1 MHSHSITMPHD
12 GHGAKH
18 YDATRGRRSRYRSSS
33 EESDDSRRSYQYREK
48 ARAYRQRKER
58 KQDNFGRASIAVG
71 ILSIVAGL
79 IQLWMSR
86 ASMEGESHLQ
96 SQRRREFEK
105 RKLARR
111 ERETISEQ
119 QADREDA
126 EWELRR
132 HAIRQI
138 EPGPQERSRSRLRL
152 CGRTEVSPPPSPGHS
167 RSCAKDGRGREIER
181 RPR

>member
-1 MHSHSITMPHD
+1 MPHD

-33 EESDDSRRSYQYREK
+33 EESYDSRRSYQSREK
-48 ARAYRQRKER
+48 ARGYRQKNER

-71 ILSIVAGL
+71 VLSIMAGL
-79 IQLWMSR
+79 IQLWISR
-86 ASMEGESHLQ
+86 VSIERESHLQ

-111 ERETISEQ
+111 EREKIIEQ

-138 EPGPQERSRSRLRL
+138 EAGPQERSRSRLRL
-152 CGRTEVSPPPSPGHS
+152 CRRTDISPPTFPGHS
-167 RSCAKDGRGREIER
+167 
-181 RPR
+181 